1 MDGTVRI
8 YTAADGKFLHALE
21 GPASEIEVRS
31 NESCDYVADVL
42 NKRIVVPSSVDRMA
56 PQGSRGTSRVL

>member
-21 GPASEIEVRS
+21 GPASEIEVRC
-31 NESCDYVADVL
+31 NEGCDYVADVL
-42 NKRIVVPSSVDRMA
+42 N
-56 PQGSRGTSRVL
+56 